1 MLKKLIITV
10 VCLIAAAFL
19 LINKFYPELIQKPD
33 EGRGNLGDKTST
45 SSIKDKIVA
54 NKELP
59 NLGPPGE
66 YKLSGDT
73 LDVEISVWPGYAPM
87 IVANGGLNPNPESY
101 FFKKYGFK
109 LKIAV
114 SEAEAESWQAI
125 NSGKNA
131 VTVTTVDVLALYA
144 NQLKVEVPIQL
155 DFSRGGDGIL
165 TRKEITS
172 INQLK
177 GKVLTV
183 AQFTESDFFI
193 RFLAQEAGLGVK
205 PLKGLEDSVDPDR
218 VNLLFTETAF
228 DAADVFVDSLKSGSQ
243 TISGAVT
250 WSPKTLEVPR
260 DYPDKVRLL
269 TTNRNLLLVA
279 DILIVNAGFAKQNPK
294 IVKGLV
300 EGILMGVEMIRKDPE
315 GTLPLVAK
323 AFDMNLAE
331 AREAMKDVH
340 LSNHAEN
347 MLFFSQ
353 EPGQIGNFNELYYS
367 AVYAYG
373 KDIIRNVIAPEKLV
387 NKTYLEEIAREG
399 LFQGQTVT
407 LAPIKSSEK
416 AEVLER
422 NPLLT
427 KQIRFFFDPNSAELN
442 MTDASN
448 QQALKDLTTLL
459 KISPGS
465 YLLLRGHL
473 DNSKVEEFKQKGE
486 AFYRKQAIR
495 AIEMSKQRAE
505 SVKAVLIKN
514 SGVDPKRLD
523 TEGRG
528 WDEPLP
534 GAPPEE
540 NRRVE
545 VQLFTLE

>member
-1 MLKKLIITV
+1 MVALEQNTT
-10 VCLIAAAFL
+10 AS
-19 LINKFYPELIQKPD
+19 
-33 EGRGNLGDKTST
+33 ST
-45 SSIKDKIVA
+45 KDKIAA

-66 YKLSGDT
+66 YRLNGDT
-73 LDVEISVWPGYAPM
+73 IDVEISVWPGYAPL
-87 IVANGGLNPNPESY
+87 IVANGGLSPNPDSY
-101 FFKKYGFK
+101 FFRKHGFK
-109 LKIAV
+109 LKITV

-193 RFLAQEAGLGVK
+193 RFLAQEAGLNVK
-205 PLKGLEDSVDPDR
+205 SLKGLGDSVDPER
-218 VNLLFTETAF
+218 INLLFTETAF
-228 DAADVFVDSLKSGSQ
+228 DAADVFAESVKSGDQ
-243 TISGAVT
+243 KIAGAVT
-250 WSPKTLEVPR
+250 WSPKTVEVPKEH
-260 DYPDKVRLL
+260 PDKVRLL
-269 TTNRNLLLVA
+269 TTNRNLLVVA

-294 IVKGLV
+294 IMKGLV

-315 GTLPLVAK
+315 NTLPIIAK
-323 AFDMNLAE
+323 AFDVKVEE
-331 AREAMKDVH
+331 ARELMRDVH

-347 MLFFSQ
+347 LLFFSS
-353 EPGQIGNFNELYYS
+353 EPGQIGSFNELYYS
-367 AVYAYG
+367 AVYAYS
-373 KDIIRNVIAPEKLV
+373 KDIIKNVVAPERLV
-387 NKTYLEEIAREG
+387 NRAYLEELAREG
-399 LFQGQTVT
+399 LFQGQTVE
-407 LAPIKSSEK
+407 LAPIKSTEK
-416 AEVLER
+416 GETLER

-427 KQIRFFFDPNSAELN
+427 KQIRFYFDPNTSALDLAN
-442 MTDASN
+442 QDN
-448 QQALKDLTTLL
+448 QQALKDLATLL
-459 KISPGS
+459 KFSPGS

-473 DNSKVEEFKQKGE
+473 DNSKVEEFKQKGD
-486 AFYRKQAIR
+486 AFYRKQAVR
-495 AIEMSKQRAE
+495 AVEMSKQRAE
-505 SVKAVLIKN
+505 SVKATLIKN
-514 SGVDPKRLD
+514 HPIETKRID

-534 GAPPEE
+534 GAQPDE